1 MSIFGKVAVIV
12 GLLAVLWKAAT
23 MVPFWL
29 VIILAPIWLAA
40 AGIGALAISVGM
52 RWWYDEALAKHDA
65 RKRTRHRRY
74 KVTIKWDAHHE
85 DTGDGMGEMSISDK
99 HSTKALLRN
108 VLRLIHQD
116 FILPWY
122 SRISSSSTFPNAL
135 DKTILSSVK
144 RFEEKFEK
152 LDIPQLLVAKIL
164 PHMTSHMQ
172 AYRQVEPFLFPTTR
186 STSSSQATVDPAPIL
201 QSHRKTPLHSALPA
215 PALAN
220 PMPSVESHLKRKVE
234 QLLKVVLPPEE
245 RGSETVMI
253 IAREVVTCTILMPV
267 VEMLAD
273 PDFWNRML
281 DQQADKHM
289 QERCVVKQ
297 FEIHE
302 MLS

>member
-1 MSIFGKVAVIV
+1 M
-12 GLLAVLWKAAT
+12 
-23 MVPFWL
+23 MPFWL
-29 VIILAPIWLAA
+29 VIIFAPIWLAI
-40 AGIGALAISVGM
+40 AGIGVLAISVGL
-52 RWWYDEALAKHDA
+52 RWWYDEALAKHGA
-65 RKRTRHRRY
+65 LRPIRSRRRRDN
-74 KVTIKWDAHHE
+74 IRWDISRE
-85 DTGDGMGEMSISDK
+85 DIQDTMGETSIGDK

-108 VLRLIHQD
+108 VLRLVHQD

-122 SRISSSSTFPNAL
+122 SRISSSPTFPKAL
-135 DKTILSSVK
+135 DNTILSSVE

-152 LDIPQLLVAKIL
+152 LDIPHLLVAKIL

-201 QSHRKTPLHSALPA
+201 QSHRKTPLHAALPA

-234 QLLKVVLPPEE
+234 QLLNVVLPREE

-253 IAREVVTCTILMPV
+253 IAREVITCTILLPI

-289 QERCVVKQ
+289 QER
-297 FEIHE
+297 
-302 MLS
+302 